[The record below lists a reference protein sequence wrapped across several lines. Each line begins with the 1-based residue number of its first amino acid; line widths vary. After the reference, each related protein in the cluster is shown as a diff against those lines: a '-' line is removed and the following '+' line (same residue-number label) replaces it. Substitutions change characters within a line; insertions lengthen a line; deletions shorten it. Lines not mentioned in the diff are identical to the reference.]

1 MFRWEHILIK
11 WLFTSLALLFS
22 LSHLGVSSKI
32 EILFLSDFSEVAG
45 SIISLAV
52 AVWLDVLS
60 EFGSLVPQCNIM
72 WSGSKSRTVGFAW
85 LCIHLT
91 LAKLNGQSLT
101 RHLRFSFL
109 VSKKRF
115 YFLTMLATS
124 MKTVSFEV
132 GGDRVLLN
140 LLSLLLLLLLLFSL
154 LLPLLLLLL
163 FLLSILLYF

>member
-1 MFRWEHILIK
+1 M
-11 WLFTSLALLFS
+11 
-22 LSHLGVSSKI
+22 
-32 EILFLSDFSEVAG
+32 SDLVKLQG
-45 SIISLAV
+45 LYIISQAI
-52 AVWLDVLS
+52 WLDVPL
-60 EFGSLVPQCNIM
+60 EFKSLVPQCNIM

-154 LLPLLLLLL
+154 LLPL
-163 FLLSILLYF
+163 FIVVIVIVNFTIFFHFF